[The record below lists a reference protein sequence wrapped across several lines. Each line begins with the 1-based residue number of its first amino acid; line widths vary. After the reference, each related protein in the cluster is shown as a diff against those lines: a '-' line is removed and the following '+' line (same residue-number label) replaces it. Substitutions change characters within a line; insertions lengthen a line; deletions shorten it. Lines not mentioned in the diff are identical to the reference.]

1 MASRIKSNTKFSNVD
16 ILDFMKKVVEKHT
29 RYYQSDFEIDKE
41 TLRRAAVKQEHQEK
55 TFIWLC
61 RTHGTWCLLERNVFL
76 KDTSEYITFNYYAE
90 QSTESVL
97 AFVIEITSDTQDS
110 ITGNMYTLDY
120 AAHCNH
126 VRSVSLY
133 PESVSMQYEH
143 GYRTQSAD
151 DRISGYPD
159 MEYGKLQSVQYQ
171 PHSQEELTMLLWKE
185 QQERRNFK
193 EENQNKF
200 IANL

>member
-1 MASRIKSNTKFSNVD
+1 MVKKIKSNTKFSNVD
-16 ILDFMKKVVEKHT
+16 ILDFMRKVVAKHT

-41 TLRRAAVKQEHQEK
+41 TLRRAAVRQKQQEK

-97 AFVIEITSDTQDS
+97 AFVIEIT
-110 ITGNMYTLDY
+110 GNVYTLDY
-120 AAHCNH
+120 AEHCNY

-133 PESVSMQYEH
+133 PETVLMQYEH
-143 GYRTQSAD
+143 GSRIRKAD
-151 DRISGYPD
+151 ERIDSYPD
-159 MEYGKLQSVQYQ
+159 TEYGKLVSIQYK
-171 PHSQEELTMLLWKE
+171 PHSDEALTALLHRERKEGVLYREECA
-185 QQERRNFK
+185 NAY
-193 EENQNKF
+193 
-200 IANL
+200 IARVS

>member
-1 MASRIKSNTKFSNVD
+1 MEMSWKCQLLIRRLFTLLLSVASTFARKQIKTGKELFIMASRIKSNTKFSNVD

-76 KDTSEYITFNYYAE
+76 KETSEYITFNYYAE

-97 AFVIEITSDTQDS
+97 AFVI
-110 ITGNMYTLDY
+110 
-120 AAHCNH
+120 
-126 VRSVSLY
+126 
-133 PESVSMQYEH
+133 
-143 GYRTQSAD
+143 
-151 DRISGYPD
+151 
-159 MEYGKLQSVQYQ
+159 
-171 PHSQEELTMLLWKE
+171 
-185 QQERRNFK
+185 
-193 EENQNKF
+193 
-200 IANL
+200 